1 MPMAGII
8 GKIFARSGREAP
20 EPEAPC
26 DAQTAEPVEW
36 RDMDGA
42 EDGGEEN
49 DSWLSELR
57 AAGR

>member
-42 EDGGEEN
+42 EDGGC
-49 DSWLSELR
+49 
-57 AAGR
+57 APG

>member
-1 MPMAGII
+1 MTGII
-8 GKIFARSGREAP
+8 GKIFARSGSEAP

-26 DAQTAEPVEW
+26 DAQTTEPVEW

-49 DSWLSELR
+49 DSWFSKPR
-57 AAGR
+57 VAGR

>member
-1 MPMAGII
+1 MAGII
-8 GKIFARSGREAP
+8 GKIFARSGGEVP
-20 EPEAPC
+20 ESEAPC
-26 DAQTAEPVEW
+26 DAQTTEPVEW

-57 AAGR
+57 VAGR

>member
-1 MPMAGII
+1 MFMAGIL
-8 GKIFARSGREAP
+8 GKIFARSGSEAP

-26 DAQTAEPVEW
+26 DAQMAEPVEW

-49 DSWLSELR
+49 DAWLSEI
-57 AAGR
+57 AQAGR